1 MMDEHA
7 GRRRFLMNVTALGAA
22 GGVSAAIGAQE
33 TQARDA
39 TPQMMAAAE
48 TQPRDTS
55 SSNRLPRIHLIVSAG
70 TLPSVGKTR
79 MDLLRYRESGIP
91 RLTGA
96 QLLEPLPEVASV
108 ARVTVEQGPPPDNT
122 TYDALRKL
130 SMRISELLHSP
141 DVDGVVYIQGTNT
154 LEETAYFY
162 NLTVRSDKPVVV
174 TGAQRPYNGLST
186 DGPINLLDAVRVAA
200 SPESRGKGTVVVLN
214 GEINGA
220 REVTKTDTY
229 HVQTFRSR
237 GVGILGYA
245 DPDKIE
251 YYRMPNRRH
260 TLNSEFDVASISGS
274 MPYVGLI
281 YIHTGTRP
289 GEADALVKAGA
300 KGLVIA
306 GSGAGSPGNV
316 DNEVQAIAKNRS
328 AVVVQSTRVGEG
340 RIVRHNNW
348 YWPGYVVADT
358 LSPQKAALLLSL
370 ALTRTSDP
378 DQVQRYFDE
387 Y

>member
-1 MMDEHA
+1 MCAD
-7 GRRRFLMNVTALGAA
+7 R
-22 GGVSAAIGAQE
+22 S
-33 TQARDA
+33 
-39 TPQMMAAAE
+39 
-48 TQPRDTS
+48 
-55 SSNRLPRIHLIVSAG
+55 LPHIHLIVSAG

-91 RLTGA
+91 RLTGE
-96 QLLEPLPEVASV
+96 QLLGPVPEVASV

-122 TYDALRKL
+122 TYDALCTL
-130 SMRISELLHSP
+130 SMRISEVLRSP

-186 DGPINLLDAVRVAA
+186 DGPMNLLDAIRVAS

-229 HVQTFRSR
+229 HLQTFRSR
-237 GVGILGYA
+237 GVGIVGYA

-251 YYRMPNRRH
+251 YYRTPNRRH
-260 TLNSEFDVASISGS
+260 TVNSEFDLATIGS
-274 MPYVGLI
+274 AMPYVGIL

-289 GEADALVKAGA
+289 GEADAMLKLGA

-306 GSGAGSPGNV
+306 GAGAGAPGSL
-316 DNEVQAIAKNRS
+316 DDELQAIAKSRS

-340 RIVRHNNW
+340 RIVRDNNW
-348 YWPGYVVADT
+348 YRPGYVVADT

-370 ALTRTSDP
+370 VLTRTSDP
-378 DQVQRYFDE
+378 DEVQRYFDE

>member
-1 MMDEHA
+1 MNEHES
-7 GRRRFLMNVTALGAA
+7 RRRFLMNMTAISAA
-22 GGVSAAIGAQE
+22 GGVSAALVGQE
-33 TQARDA
+33 SHARA
-39 TPQMMAAAE
+39 PSQQMMAAADPQQRSTPA
-48 TQPRDTS
+48 TQG
-55 SSNRLPRIHLIVSAG
+55 LPRIHLIVSAG

-91 RLTGA
+91 RLTGS
-96 QLLEPLPEVASV
+96 QLLEPLPEIATI

-130 SMRISELLHSP
+130 SMRINELLRSP

-186 DGPINLLDAVRVAA
+186 DGPINLLDAIRVAS
-200 SPESRGKGTVVVLN
+200 SPDTRGKGAVVVLN

-251 YYRMPNRRH
+251 YYRTPHRRH
-260 TLNSEFDVASISGS
+260 TVNSEFDLAAMPAS
-274 MPYVGLI
+274 MPYVGII
-281 YIHTGTRP
+281 YVHTGTRS

-316 DNEVQAIAKNRS
+316 DNEVQAIAKNRT
-328 AVVVQSTRVGEG
+328 AVIVQSTRVGEG

>member
-1 MMDEHA
+1 M
-7 GRRRFLMNVTALGAA
+7 V
-22 GGVSAAIGAQE
+22 
-33 TQARDA
+33 
-39 TPQMMAAAE
+39 AAADAQGRG
-48 TQPRDTS
+48 TPAAKG
-55 SSNRLPRIHLIVSAG
+55 LPRIHLIVSAG
-70 TLPSVGKTR
+70 TLPSVGKDR

-96 QLLEPLPEVASV
+96 QLLEPLPEVASI

-122 TYDALRKL
+122 SYDALRKL
-130 SMRISELLHSP
+130 SMRVSELLRSP
-141 DVDGVVYIQGTNT
+141 DIDGVVYVQGTNT

-162 NLTVRSDKPVVV
+162 NLTVRSEKPIVV

-186 DGPINLLDAVRVAA
+186 DGPINLLDAIRVAC
-200 SPESRGKGTVVVLN
+200 SPETRGKGAVVVLN

-220 REVTKTDTY
+220 RDVTKTDTY

-237 GVGILGYA
+237 AVGMLGYA

-251 YYRMPNRRH
+251 YYRVPNRRH
-260 TLNSEFDVASISGS
+260 TVKSEFDLATLGTL
-274 MPYVGLI
+274 PYVGVI
-281 YIHTGTRP
+281 YIHTGTRA
-289 GEADALVKAGA
+289 GEAEAMLKLGA

-306 GSGAGSPGNV
+306 GSGAGSPGNL
-316 DNEVQAIAKNRS
+316 DKEVQAIVKARS
-328 AVVVQSTRVGEG
+328 AVLVQSTRVGEG

-358 LSPQKAALLLSL
+358 LSPQKAAMLLSL

-378 DQVQRYFDE
+378 EQVQRYFDE